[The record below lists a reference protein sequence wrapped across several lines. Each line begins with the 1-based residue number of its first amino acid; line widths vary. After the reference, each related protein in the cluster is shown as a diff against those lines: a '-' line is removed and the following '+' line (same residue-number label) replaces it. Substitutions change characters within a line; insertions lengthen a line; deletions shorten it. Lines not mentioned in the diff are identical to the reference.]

1 MNHKVL
7 GLITI
12 ICAPAM
18 LAEDLIGK
26 SNVVMGIAS
35 MIFMIGSF
43 CSLWALWQLKATGTS
58 KWGRGVLIWQMFLVV
73 LAFLF
78 GVFEATQ
85 IISSENILYI
95 ITDIAWPLSMLSM
108 LFVAITTA
116 VVGVLQG
123 WRRFAILP
131 SGLIMIIS
139 ILASIILG
147 SALSEPTIAFA
158 SVIAMVSCWCL
169 MGFTIFSN
177 DTGETVAQPIR
188 QTA

>member
-1 MNHKVL
+1 MKPKVL

-12 ICAPAM
+12 LCAPAM

-26 SNVVMGIAS
+26 SNLVMGIAS
-35 MIFMIGSF
+35 MIFMLGSF
-43 CSLWALWQLKATGTS
+43 SSLWGLWQLKATGTS

-78 GVFEATQ
+78 GVFEASQ

-116 VVGVLQG
+116 VVGVLPG

-131 SGLIMIIS
+131 SGLIMVIS
-139 ILASIILG
+139 ILASIVIG
-147 SALSEPTIAFA
+147 SSLSEPVIAFA
-158 SVIAMVSCWCL
+158 SVVAMVLCWCL
-169 MGFTIFSN
+169 MGFTVFSS
-177 DTGETVAQPIR
+177 DPSDGVQRPIQQP
-188 QTA
+188 A